1 MFQRILIANRGEIA
15 LRVIRACKEM
25 GIDTVA
31 IYSEADASSLHVR
44 LADEAVCVGSASS
57 AGSYLNIPNIISA
70 ALLTGADAI
79 HPGYGYLAERARFAE
94 ICEDHGLVF
103 IGPTP
108 TVIDSMGD
116 KAKAKRTMAKAGVP
130 VIPGSDGHVGTDI
143 EGIKIAEAIGYPV
156 IVKASA
162 GGGGKGMRVVYGPDD
177 LVRALNLA
185 RTEAEAAFGSSE
197 VYIEKFVEHPRHIEI
212 QIMAD
217 KFGNVIHFGERECS
231 LQRRQQKV
239 LEESPSVAVTAKMRE
254 TMGAMA
260 VKGAKAVNYV
270 NAGTVEFLV
279 DEQGD
284 FYFMEMNTRIQVE
297 HPVTEM
303 VTGIDLVKEQIRIA
317 MGEPLRYEQ
326 EDITL
331 RGHAIECRINAEDPD
346 ADFMPSPGIVKSYHA
361 PGGMGVR
368 VDSALYG
375 GCEVSPFYDPMV
387 GKVITWGHNREEA
400 VSRMKMALE
409 EMLLEGISTTIPFH
423 LRLLQDEGFRKGEFH
438 TRYIENEFM
447 ARK

>member
-70 ALLTGADAI
+70 ALLTGADAV